1 MLISREYL
9 KEQRRMHQNER
20 YGAASKKF
28 APQVASL
35 IKARNPKSILD
46 YGAGKCALRDALGK
60 ILVGRRFVEYDPGVK
75 ALSRSPARLFDLVCC
90 IDVLEHI
97 EPECLQDVLADIRRL
112 TKRCAML
119 TIHTGPA
126 GKTLS
131 DGRNAHLIQEPLE
144 WWHEKIAAH
153 FDSVSAHHHND
164 TTIIAICEV
173 SQ

>member
-1 MLISREYL
+1 MLISRAYL

-60 ILVGRRFVEYDPGVK
+60 TLTGRRFFEYDPGVK
-75 ALSRSPARLFDLVCC
+75 AISASPQRQFDMVCC
-90 IDVLEHI
+90 IDVLEHV
-97 EPECLQDVLADIRRL
+97 EPDCLNDVMADIRRL
-112 TKRCAML
+112 TKRLAVL

-131 DGRNAHLIQEPLE
+131 DGRNAHLIQEPMS
-144 WWHEKIAAH
+144 WWQEKLGAH
-153 FDSVSAHHHND
+153 FCSISAHHHNE
-164 TTIIAICEV
+164 TTILAICEI
-173 SQ
+173 